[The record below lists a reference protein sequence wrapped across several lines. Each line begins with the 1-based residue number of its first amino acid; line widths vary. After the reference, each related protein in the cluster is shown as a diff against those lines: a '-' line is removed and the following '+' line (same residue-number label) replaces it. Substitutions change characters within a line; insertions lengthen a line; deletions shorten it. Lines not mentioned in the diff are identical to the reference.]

1 MGHRRYRAGE
11 HLLVYTVNMKRVI
24 TRVILPWLVTG
35 LALFFAFKGIEWH
48 ELWTSIKSADPLL
61 IAAAFLLTNLSYILR
76 AFRWQLLFP
85 NTHLPLLSS
94 LKVLILGFF
103 MNNVLPARAGEL
115 VRAHL
120 GGKVS
125 GESRAL
131 VLATIASERLAD
143 GLSISLM
150 FVLIIGLFGRGH
162 LDPDYADNLMYVAY
176 LFGGATVA
184 VLLVLLFRARI
195 FKLSAQLI
203 EKYNRKSLTFTLSK
217 AEVFINGLSPLC
229 SPARA
234 FKISLWSIVIW
245 SVELLVYISVAKAFS
260 SDLAISGCVLFL
272 VAVNFSSLIPAAP
285 GGFGV
290 IELVAKNV
298 LLSLGVASSELA
310 LSMVL
315 AQHFIQYLV
324 IGIPGALLLATLRSQ
339 LRDMQEDGI
348 RNGAAAN
355 AE

>member
-1 MGHRRYRAGE
+1 MQ
-11 HLLVYTVNMKRVI
+11 RVI
-24 TRVILPWLVTG
+24 TRVVLPWLVTG
-35 LALFFAFKGIEWH
+35 LALYFAFKGIQWK
-48 ELWTSIKSADPLL
+48 ELWSSLKSADPLL
-61 IAAAFLLTNLSYILR
+61 IVGAFLLTNLSYLLR
-76 AFRWQLLFP
+76 AIRWQLLFP

-176 LFGGATVA
+176 LFGAATAA
-184 VLLVLLFRARI
+184 VILILMFRSRI
-195 FKLSAQLI
+195 FKVSARLI
-203 EKYNRKSLTFTLSK
+203 EKYDKKSLTFTLSK

-229 SPARA
+229 SPSRA
-234 FKISLWSIVIW
+234 LKISLWSVLIW
-245 SVELLVYISVAKAFS
+245 GIELVVYIAIAKAFAS
-260 SDLAISGCVLFL
+260 NLPISGCVLFL

-339 LRDMQEDGI
+339 LRDMQEDSG
-348 RNGAAAN
+348 RSGAPVGAQ
-355 AE
+355 